1 MIHQGNFHHTN
12 FQLHLYIIQI
22 PSDCKMSD
30 WQDSRNPTIA
40 YKAWYIKV
48 TFTILTS
55 SYTDVSFRYWVI
67 KRCLF
72 GRISETLPSLKRHD
86 TSLKILTSSY
96 TYISVR
102 CQMNMKHL
110 TDRISETLP
119 SLKRHDTSLKMLTS
133 SYTYTSVRY

>member
-1 MIHQGNFHHTN
+1 MNIK
-12 FQLHLYIIQI
+12 HL
-22 PSDCKMSD
+22 
-30 WQDSRNPTIA
+30 
-40 YKAWYIKV
+40 
-48 TFTILTS
+48 
-55 SYTDVSFRYWVI
+55 TD
-67 KRCLF
+67 
-72 GRISETLPSLKRHD
+72 RISETIPALKRHD

-110 TDRISETLP
+110 TDRISETLL